1 MVYEPLVCL
10 ILQGAKETRQGD
22 ERVLVRAGHAIVVSH
37 PMPVVARVLEAS
49 PERPYLALVARLDLT
64 ELRALHDDL
73 GDDVGHDVGR
83 AGTGPAVTVAP
94 MGERT
99 LDVLGRYLALAHEP
113 DDAKVLVPGLRR
125 ELHYRLLKADTGGM
139 LRALLRRDSHASN
152 VSRAIQTL
160 RRDFKQRIE
169 MVELAHSVGMSASLF
184 YKHFKGVTST
194 TPLQYQKDLRLT
206 EARRLLL
213 GGEHSVATAAY
224 AVGYESPSQFS
235 REYSRKFGVAPRT
248 DRDATR

>member
-1 MVYEPLVCL
+1 MIYEPLVCL

-22 ERVLVRAGHAIVVSH
+22 ERVLVHAGQGIVVSH
-37 PMPVVARVLEAS
+37 AMPVVARVLEAS

-64 ELRALHDDL
+64 ELRALHDDI

-83 AGTGPAVTVAP
+83 ARTGPAMTVAP
-94 MGERT
+94 MGERS

-113 DDAKVLVPGLRR
+113 DDAQVLLPGLRR
-125 ELHYRLLKADTGGM
+125 ELHYRLLKADTSGM

-248 DRDATR
+248 DRASTR